1 MHITLPELALVLLVG
16 PSGAGKSTFAQC
28 HFLPT
33 EVISSDQCRAMVC
46 DDENDQSATA
56 DAFEILHLIAAKR
69 LKAGRFTVIDA
80 TNVQPEARKSLLKLA
95 RQYYLPTVAIVLD
108 MPLAVCLE
116 RNTRRRDRTL
126 KDDIIRAH
134 RGQLH
139 GSLQGLAK
147 EGFRQIHIFNCP
159 EDLDKLK
166 IFRKPNRTNKKSETG
181 PFDLIGDVHGCFD
194 ELLILLKLLGYRVS
208 HNTVEL
214 STLKYQIVGRQPFAA
229 ETNRVPSRHGDADLL
244 HNSTVLR
251 VSHGGCEFEVYHPDG
266 RKLVFLGDLVDR
278 GPKTPLV
285 LRLAMAA
292 VKSHDAF
299 CLSGNH
305 DAKLVKALQGHKVSL
320 THGLAESMLQLE
332 PESEK
337 FRAEVAE
344 FLNSRPSHY
353 VFDGGRLVA
362 AHAGLR
368 EEMHGR
374 DCGKVRMFCLYG
386 ETTGE
391 TDEFG
396 LPVRYP
402 WADDYRGRPMVVY
415 GHTPIVEPQW
425 QNNTLCIDTG
435 CVFGGKLTALRYPE
449 KEIVSVPALAQ
460 YCLPTTGAIKSDAN

>member
-208 HNTVEL
+208 NNTVEL

>member
-16 PSGAGKSTFAQC
+16 PSGAGKSTFARC

-56 DAFEILHLIAAKR
+56 DAFEIVHLIAAKR

-116 RNTRRRDRTL
+116 RNNQRRDRTL

-147 EGFRQIHIFNCP
+147 EGFRQIHIFNRP

-181 PFDLIGDVHGCFD
+181 PFDLVGDVHGCFD

-208 HNTVEL
+208 H
-214 STLKYQIVGRQPFAA
+214 
-229 ETNRVPSRHGDADLL
+229 
-244 HNSTVLR
+244 
-251 VSHGGCEFEVYHPDG
+251 GGHEFEVYHPDG

-374 DCGKVRMFCLYG
+374 DGGKVRMFCLYG

-402 WADDYRGRPMVVY
+402 WADDYRGRAMVVY
-415 GHTPIVEPQW
+415 GHTPIVEPKW

-435 CVFGGKLTALRYPE
+435 CVFGGTLTALRYPE